1 MFVKSN
7 GTERW
12 QRVDVDWARRQSKT
26 VGKLVAT
33 LLSCRAKRSFRVELH
48 DVGPLT
54 TTRLGRKSE
63 WIARKICRWDCDE
76 RTKNPV

>member
-12 QRVDVDWARRQSKT
+12 QRVDVDWARRQGKT
-26 VGKLVAT
+26 VGKFVAT

-48 DVGPLT
+48 DVGPL
-54 TTRLGRKSE
+54 
-63 WIARKICRWDCDE
+63 
-76 RTKNPV
+76 